1 MPHFAA
7 MPKEFVA
14 SLILALLS
22 LGACHPEAPAQA
34 PAGPL
39 RLVQRPADDA
49 CAYVSVAGDTV
60 IPFGRYAMAATEQ
73 FDKVALV
80 LPSGGDW
87 VGIDRQERVLF
98 HPFLFDNGPDY
109 PAEGVLRIVN
119 AAGLIGYA
127 DTATGRVV
135 LPPQYEAAFPF
146 EQGRA
151 RVGRRCRVV
160 REGEHSYWDCAA
172 WQYIDHKGRPVPD
185 SLP

>member
-1 MPHFAA
+1 
-7 MPKEFVA
+7 MPKQSA
-14 SLILALLS
+14 ALLFLVCLS
-22 LGACHPEAPAQA
+22 ASACHFGEPAQQ
-34 PAGPL
+34 PEGPL
-39 RLVQRPADDA
+39 RLVQRPSDDA
-49 CAYVSVAGDTV
+49 CAYVSAAGDTV
-60 IPFGRYAMAATEQ
+60 IPFGRYAMAATER

-80 LPSGGDW
+80 RRPGGGW

-109 PAEGVLRIVN
+109 PAEGVLRVVN

-146 EQGRA
+146 ARGRA
-151 RVGRRCRVV
+151 RVGRRCRLV

-172 WQYIDHKGRPVPD
+172 WQSIDHRGRPEPD

>member
-1 MPHFAA
+1 MSHFAV
-7 MPKEFVA
+7 MPKELVT
-14 SLILALLS
+14 SLTLALVS
-22 LGACHPEAPAQA
+22 LGPCYPAAPAQP
-34 PAGPL
+34 PAGSL
-39 RLVQRPADDA
+39 RLVQRPCDDA
-49 CAYVSVAGDTV
+49 CADVSVDGDTV
-60 IPFGRYAMAATEQ
+60 IPFGRYAIAATER

-80 LPSGGDW
+80 LQPGGDW

-98 HPFLFDNGPDY
+98 RPFLFDNGPGY

-146 EQGRA
+146 EHGRA
-151 RVGRRCRVV
+151 RVGSRCRVV
-160 REGEHSYWDCAA
+160 RDGKHWYWYCAA
-172 WQYIDHKGRPVPD
+172 WQYINHKNRPLPN

>member
-1 MPHFAA
+1 
-7 MPKEFVA
+7 MPKEVVA
-14 SLILALLS
+14 SLTLALLS
-22 LGACHPEAPAQA
+22 LGACRPEAPAQA

-39 RLVQRPADDA
+39 RLVQRPSDDV
-49 CAYVSVAGDTV
+49 CAYVSVACDTV
-60 IPFGRYAMAATEQ
+60 IPFGRYTMAATER

-80 LPSGGDW
+80 LQPGGDW

-135 LPPQYEAAFPF
+135 LPPQFEAAFPF
-146 EQGRA
+146 AHGRA

-160 REGEHSYWDCAA
+160 RDGEHWYWDCAA
-172 WQYIDHKGRPVPD
+172 WQYLDHRGRPVPD